1 VVIARRKYAMPRLV
15 SRTRKQRLRS
25 KLARERDVDSVPID
39 EPRHRRGNDG
49 GCLHVVHGMA
59 DTGFSS
65 DVQQSKCR
73 CALMLVNGHIDV
85 VDWSGK
91 RYAFGL

>member
-59 DTGFSS
+59 DIGFSS

-73 CALMLVNGHIDV
+73 CALTLVNGHIDV